1 MTRLLL
7 SGIAAAATVLL
18 LSGAGRAGAGYRES
32 TSAGRFTLA
41 HAYAVED
48 YPLYFV
54 GDRVEG
60 FPLVAVLR
68 RADAADFVSFVY
80 GDCMAAD
87 DLGCAPPIEIQVW
100 PACRRHLGLYRDNPS
115 FAGSATD
122 RTTVRG
128 VPAAF
133 FDDGTRLELQTGR
146 ATVVVFAGSR
156 AGLGRVAGALRSLD
170 VPAPRGG
177 ALAAP
182 VAGALDGELDC

>member
-7 SGIAAAATVLL
+7 SGIAAVATVLL

-41 HAYAVED
+41 HAYAFED
-48 YPLYFV
+48 YPLYFA

-80 GDCMAAD
+80 GDCTAAD

-115 FAGSATD
+115 FARSATD

-146 ATVVVFAGSR
+146 ATVVVFAESR